1 MLLTCSDK
9 VQLNRLVSYL
19 KNYIFSRVA
28 EIKTHNETRTF
39 FLTSLIIFTVF
50 QDNQANAEL
59 AKIMGEFSESE
70 EPVPSSSSKGDDL
83 LAMMDGL

>member
-1 MLLTCSDK
+1 MKKKKTQLDTRKFMTLL
-9 VQLNRLVSYL
+9 VIFPVS
-19 KNYIFSRVA
+19 
-28 EIKTHNETRTF
+28 
-39 FLTSLIIFTVF
+39 

-59 AKIMGEFSESE
+59 AKIMGEFTEAE